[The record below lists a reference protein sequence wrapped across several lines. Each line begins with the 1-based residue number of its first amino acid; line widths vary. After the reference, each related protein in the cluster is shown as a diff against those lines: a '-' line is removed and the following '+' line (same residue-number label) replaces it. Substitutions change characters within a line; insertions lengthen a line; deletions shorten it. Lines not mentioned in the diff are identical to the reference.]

1 MEASELKRLVGIRA
15 ADDLVVSGLKLGLG
29 TGSTAIE
36 AVRRVGE
43 RFNSGELKNIAVV
56 ATSFDTKLEC
66 QKYGLNVYMLNDPV
80 INGKLDLTIDGA
92 DEVDPNW
99 NLLKGGGGALLVE
112 KVVGYVSSRYCI
124 IVDESKVVNELGE
137 KMPIPLEVIPDALIT
152 VERALISLGG
162 EPRIRMAKMKAGPV
176 NTERGNIIVD
186 FYLKNFNP
194 QEMEKALN
202 EIPGI
207 VENGIF
213 SHGVTDLYTVY
224 RNGRI
229 SKETR

>member
-1 MEASELKRLVGIRA
+1 MEVSEQKKLVGIKA

-36 AVRRVGE
+36 VVRRVGE
-43 RFNSGELKNIAVV
+43 RFNSGELKDIAVV

-66 QKYGLNVYMLNDPV
+66 QKYGLNVYMLNDPI

-92 DEVDPNW
+92 DEVDTNW
-99 NLLKGGGGALLVE
+99 NLIKGGGGALLIE

-124 IVDESKVVNELGE
+124 VVDESKVVTELGE
-137 KMPIPLEVIPDALIT
+137 KMPVPLEVIPEALIT
-152 VERALISLGG
+152 VEHALIKLGG
-162 EPRIRMAKMKAGPV
+162 EPRVRMSKMKAGPV

-186 FYLKNFNP
+186 FYLKKFNP
-194 QEMEKALN
+194 REMEKELN

-224 RNGRI
+224 SNGRI
-229 SKETR
+229 EKETR

>member
-1 MEASELKRLVGIRA
+1 METSELKKLVGIKA
-15 ADDLVVSGLKLGLG
+15 ADDLVVSGLRLGLG

-36 AVRRVGE
+36 AVRRIGE
-43 RFNSGELKNIAVV
+43 RFNSGEIKDIAVV

-66 QKYGLNVYMLNDPV
+66 QKYGLNVYMLNDPI
-80 INGKLDLTIDGA
+80 INGRLDLTIDGA

-99 NLLKGGGGALLVE
+99 NLVKGGGGALLVE
-112 KVVGYVSSRYCI
+112 KIIGYVSSRYCI
-124 IVDESKVVNELGE
+124 IVDESKLVDNLGE
-137 KMPIPLEVIPDALIT
+137 KMPVPLEVIPEALVT
-152 VERALISLGG
+152 VEHALISLGG
-162 EPRIRMAKMKAGPV
+162 EPRVRMAKMKAGPV

-186 FYLKNFNP
+186 CYLKGFNP
-194 QEMEKALN
+194 EKMEKELN

-224 RNGRI
+224 SDGHI
-229 SKETR
+229 KQETR

>member
-1 MEASELKRLVGIRA
+1 MEVSELKKLVGIKA

-43 RFNSGELKNIAVV
+43 RFNSGELKDIAVV

-66 QKYGLNVYMLNDPV
+66 QKYGLNVYMLNDPI

-92 DEVDPNW
+92 DEVDTNW
-99 NLLKGGGGALLVE
+99 NLIKGGGGALLVE
-112 KVVGYVSSRYCI
+112 KIVGYVSSRYCI
-124 IVDESKVVNELGE
+124 VVDESKVVTELGE
-137 KMPIPLEVIPDALIT
+137 KMPVPLEVIPEALIT
-152 VERALISLGG
+152 VEHALINLGG
-162 EPRIRMAKMKAGPV
+162 EPRVRMSKMKAGPV

-186 FYLKNFNP
+186 FYLKKFNP
-194 QEMEKALN
+194 PEMEKELN

-224 RNGRI
+224 SNGRI
-229 SKETR
+229 EKETR

>member
-1 MEASELKRLVGIRA
+1 MEASELKKLVGLKA

-36 AVRRVGE
+36 AVRRIGE
-43 RFNSGELKNIAVV
+43 RFNSGELKDIEVV

-66 QKYGLNVYMLNDPV
+66 HKYGLNVYMLNDPI
-80 INGKLDLTIDGA
+80 INGRLDLTIDGA

-99 NLLKGGGGALLVE
+99 NLVKGGGGALLVE
-112 KVVGYVSSRYCI
+112 KIIGYVSSRYCI
-124 IVDESKVVNELGE
+124 IVDESKLVDNLGE
-137 KMPIPLEVIPDALIT
+137 KMPVPLEVIPEALVT
-152 VERALISLGG
+152 VEHALISLGG
-162 EPRIRMAKMKAGPV
+162 EPRVRMAKMKAGPV

-186 FYLKNFNP
+186 CYLKGFNP
-194 QEMEKALN
+194 EKMEKELN

-224 RNGRI
+224 SDGHI
-229 SKETR
+229 KQETR

>member
-1 MEASELKRLVGIRA
+1 MEVSELKKLVGIKA

-36 AVRRVGE
+36 VVRRIGE
-43 RFNSGELKNIAVV
+43 RFNSGELKDIAVV

-66 QKYGLNVYMLNDPV
+66 QKYGLNVYMLNDSI

-92 DEVDPNW
+92 DEVDTNW
-99 NLLKGGGGALLVE
+99 NLIKGGGGALLVE

-124 IVDESKVVNELGE
+124 VVDESKVVTELGE
-137 KMPIPLEVIPDALIT
+137 KMPVPLEVIPEALIT
-152 VERALISLGG
+152 VEHALINLGG
-162 EPRIRMAKMKAGPV
+162 EPRVRMSKMKAGPV

-186 FYLKNFNP
+186 FYLKKFNP
-194 QEMEKALN
+194 HEMEKELN

-213 SHGVTDLYTVY
+213 SHGITDLYTVY
-224 RNGRI
+224 SNGRI
-229 SKETR
+229 EKETR